1 MIMKSIKAS
10 GKALSPIMVIG
21 ILVAISAMVGAVAA
35 TTLFSTQIAHSN
47 VVNSSTGI
55 TVTPKDWIPT
65 DSGDVGYPYASEATM
80 TLGTTYSMA
89 VEIRSYGA
97 YDGVIPT
104 FTVYKYG
111 NNALA
116 DSDVEINLY
125 YGALSWVN
133 VPFDE
138 IAGDVGKVTTITP
151 TDVVPGQSVT
161 FYVEITYWATG
172 HYDLVVSGVGTDA

>member
-1 MIMKSIKAS
+1 MKSIRAS

-21 ILVAISAMVGAVAA
+21 VIVAISAMVGAVAA

-55 TVTPKDWIPT
+55 TVTPKDWT
-65 DSGDVGYPYASEATM
+65 QGSDTGYPYASEATM

-89 VEIRSYGA
+89 VELKSYGA

-111 NNALA
+111 NAALA

-125 YGALSWVN
+125 YGALSWIN
-133 VPFDE
+133 VPFDD
-138 IAGDVGKVTTITP
+138 ITGDVGKITTITP
-151 TDVVPGQSVT
+151 TDVLPGQSVT